1 MLQALINFFESVG
14 RARAAAHLANY
25 GHYDLAKKIA
35 SGEYERECNTE
46 AQEVHP

>member
-14 RARAAAHLANY
+14 RARAAAHLANHGY
-25 GHYDLAKKIA
+25 YDLAKEIA
-35 SGEYERECNTE
+35 TSECERECIAE